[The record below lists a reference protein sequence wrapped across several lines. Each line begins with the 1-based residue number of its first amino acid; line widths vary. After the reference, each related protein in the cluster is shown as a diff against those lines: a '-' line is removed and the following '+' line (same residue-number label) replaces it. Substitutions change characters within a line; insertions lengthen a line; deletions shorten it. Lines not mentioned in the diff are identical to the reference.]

1 MAFQFGFGD
10 DDDEVDTKAESD
22 AATNASHAVAE
33 HSLQELVGLTFSS
46 SRWAEG
52 ALLSSPRSSS

>member
-10 DDDEVDTKAESD
+10 DDDDEVDKKAETD

-33 HSLQELVGLTFSS
+33 HSLQELVGSTLSV
-46 SRWAEG
+46 SRG
-52 ALLSSPRSSS
+52 ALSFPPRSL